1 MAMKKRPTS
10 ISFIS
15 GTTGVTFNKKQLAK
29 RLSGSRDIFV

>member
-10 ISFIS
+10 IPFIS
-15 GTTGVTFNKKQLAK
+15 GTTGVTLSKKRLAK